1 MLKVI
6 IYAYCTKIYSCRQI
20 ADSLQRDIHFMG
32 LAANQR
38 PALKPSNN
46 FRSVIM
52 KDLIE
57 VVFGQVFTFLCEH
70 GYIKLENYFLDGT
83 KLRADANK
91 DSHVWAA
98 NTKGYKAGLTKRIK
112 QLLTELAQLNEQE
125 AIDYGAKHVEAY
137 GEPTELSSKQLQE
150 QAKAIKK

>member
-1 MLKVI
+1 
-6 IYAYCTKIYSCRQI
+6 
-20 ADSLQRDIHFMG
+20 MG

-38 PALKPSNN
+38 PAFKPSNN

-57 VVFGQVFTFLCEH
+57 EIFGQVLTFLCEH
-70 GYIKLENYFLDGT
+70 GYIKLESYFVDGT

-98 NTKGYKAGLTKRIK
+98 NTKPYKAGLTKRIK
-112 QLLTELAQLNEQE
+112 QLLTELDQLNEQE
-125 AIDYGAKHVEAY
+125 AIA
-137 GEPTELSSKQLQE
+137 
-150 QAKAIKK
+150 